1 MKFSDELRA
10 AIAAIDAA
18 NAEDPNEIV
27 VRGERRPKELAHA
40 ELVTE
45 WIERLVDAP
54 SDALRL
60 AARAH
65 HIRRWKSPRS
75 DYPEGRAGYH
85 RWRRELQVF
94 HAEEVGEILRQVGFG
109 EDVVARVGTLVKK
122 QGLGR
127 DAEVQALEDALCLV
141 FLELQFHELAGRLEE
156 EKLLDV
162 TRKTL
167 AKMSARAIELALTL
181 PLDAGDFE
189 WITRAQEPADRS

>member
-1 MKFSDELRA
+1 MTPSDELRA
-10 AIAAIDAA
+10 AFAAIDAA

-40 ELVTE
+40 ELVSE
-45 WIERLVDAP
+45 WIEKLAPAP

-65 HIRRWKSPRS
+65 HIRRWTSPRS

-85 RWRRELQVF
+85 RWRRELQGF
-94 HAEEVGEILRQVGFG
+94 HADEVGRILADAGWG
-109 EDVVARVGTLVKK
+109 TDTVARVQVLVKK

-141 FLELQFHELAGRLEE
+141 FLELQFHDLAARLDE

-162 TRKTL
+162 TRRTL
-167 AKMSARAIELALTL
+167 AKMSPRAIELARGL
-181 PLDAGDFE
+181 PLDAGDLALIE
-189 WITRAQEPADRS
+189 RAAAAG